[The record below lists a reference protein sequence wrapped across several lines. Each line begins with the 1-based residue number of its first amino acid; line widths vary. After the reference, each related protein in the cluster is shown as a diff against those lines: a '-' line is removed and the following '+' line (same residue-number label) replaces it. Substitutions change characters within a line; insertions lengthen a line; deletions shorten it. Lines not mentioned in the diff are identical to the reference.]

1 MTAREPLMSEHAKK
15 VLRWRES
22 FLLLEE
28 NRFFEIMRMYL
39 GEIKTPYN
47 KQKLIESLSA
57 FFRKKE
63 NLVAVKS
70 FLTKEEIEII
80 CAIVFIPDA
89 TEAKL
94 INFFE
99 NSFTY
104 SFLYETLRNLEERLI
119 IFSSKTEYNEERI
132 ELAPIFDEAF
142 YDLINIKNLLP
153 EIEYTEKESEISV
166 ITPEFISCFTSYV
179 IENPNI
185 AKQDGTLKK
194 HTLETASLIFGLQKN
209 RLSVLYSSFLNLS
222 ILKESGKGVE
232 IDWSKLYQF
241 VNQSFIEQI
250 IYIAVSSTGHF
261 SRDSLRVQ
269 AQTLIDTFVN
279 LGDIAFTRDL
289 FLKTGFLAAARPM
302 DVEVSKGFG
311 TGRFAKMISE
321 SRARIAG
328 VLNVDGTD
336 FAAAGGLD
344 RVFDVALAL
353 GLIYECGICE
363 DKSPVYKCALDF
375 GFEEKDSSHNKFT
388 SQTNITSQSASNST
402 NLRGMIN
409 IEAGMELNLMP
420 GFAVKDFIE
429 LSKFISLKRV
439 DTVCTF
445 SISRQSIMRGFDYGL
460 TSEKI
465 ISLLKERC
473 PYEIP
478 QTLLVQIEEWSASYS
493 MASFY
498 KGFVLKLDGKAAMV
512 AEHNSVL
519 APHIH
524 TVIAPGVFLLDVKDD
539 AEAMELIKASGLDFI
554 GKIKTARSENESLEF
569 MKLNLCGKKIDDNSG
584 LEKPSENIETENPLE
599 IEKNLYAELD
609 KLSLDA
615 EQRDSLELRIDHK
628 VIVNPS
634 QLNSNVIRLE
644 RVSADGMDFNGKVYV
659 VEQAIKF
666 EENIEM
672 QFGKNGLM
680 VFGLPV
686 ALTKRHDETYVEMNL
701 IPENVIREY
710 ELGKASSVKRIRKN
724 IYRDR

>member
-1 MTAREPLMSEHAKK
+1 MINREPLMSEHAKK

-57 FFRKKE
+57 FFRKRE
-63 NLVAVKS
+63 NLVTVKS

-89 TEAKL
+89 TESKL

-232 IDWSKLYQF
+232 VDWSKLYQF

-250 IYIAVSSTGHF
+250 VYIAVSSTGHF

-289 FLKTGFLAAARPM
+289 FLRTGFLAAARPR
-302 DVEVSKGFG
+302 DVEVSKGIG

-328 VLNVDGTD
+328 VSNVDAAG
-336 FAAAGGLD
+336 FATAGGLD

-353 GLIYECGICE
+353 GLIYECGTSE
-363 DKSPVYKCALDF
+363 NGSPVYKRALDF
-375 GFEEKDSSHNKFT
+375 NKSKSE
-388 SQTNITSQSASNST
+388 SQTASENST
-402 NLRGMIN
+402 SLRGMIN

-429 LSKFISLKRV
+429 LTKFISLKRV
-439 DTVCTF
+439 DTVCSF

-498 KGFVLKLDGKAAMV
+498 KGFVLKLEGKAAMV

-519 APHIH
+519 APYIH
-524 TVIAPGVFLLDVKDD
+524 TVIAPGIFLLDVKDD
-539 AEAMELIKASGLDFI
+539 TEAMELIKASGLDFI
-554 GKIKTARSENESLEF
+554 GKIKTAKTENESLEF
-569 MKLNLCGKKIDDNSG
+569 MKLNLYGKKIDDNSG
-584 LEKPSENIETENPLE
+584 LDKPDEIIETESSEEL
-599 IEKNLYAELD
+599 EKNLYAELD

-634 QLNSNVIRLE
+634 QLNTNVIRLE
-644 RVSADGMDFNGKVYV
+644 RISADGMDFAGKVYV
-659 VEQAIKF
+659 VEQAIKC
-666 EENIEM
+666 EENIEL
-672 QFGKNGLM
+672 QFGQNGLI

-686 ALTKRHDETYVEMNL
+686 ALTKRRDETYVEMNL

-710 ELGKASSVKRIRKN
+710 EIGKASSVKRIRKN

>member
-28 NRFFEIMRMYL
+28 SRFFEIMRMYL

-63 NLVAVKS
+63 NLVVVKS

-250 IYIAVSSTGHF
+250 VYIAVSSTGHF

-279 LGDIAFTRDL
+279 LGDTAFTRDL

-328 VLNVDGTD
+328 VSNVDGTE

-375 GFEEKDSSHNKFT
+375 GSEKDKGLQND
-388 SQTNITSQSASNST
+388 ITSQSASNST

-524 TVIAPGVFLLDVKDD
+524 TVIAPGIFLLDVKDD

-554 GKIKTARSENESLEF
+554 GKIKTARSENESLKF

-584 LEKPSENIETENPLE
+584 LEEPSENIETESPLE

>member
-1 MTAREPLMSEHAKK
+1 MINREPLMSEHAKK

-57 FFRKKE
+57 FFRKRE

-89 TEAKL
+89 TESKL

-119 IFSSKTEYNEERI
+119 IFSSKTEYNEECI

-250 IYIAVSSTGHF
+250 VYIAVSSTGHF

-289 FLKTGFLAAARPM
+289 FLRTGFLVAARPR
-302 DVEVSKGFG
+302 DVEVSKGIG
-311 TGRFAKMISE
+311 AGRFAKMISE

-328 VLNVDGTD
+328 VSNVDAAG
-336 FAAAGGLD
+336 FATAGGLD

-353 GLIYECGICE
+353 GLIYECGTSE
-363 DKSPVYKCALDF
+363 NGSPVYKRGLDF
-375 GFEEKDSSHNKFT
+375 NKSKSE
-388 SQTNITSQSASNST
+388 SQTASENST
-402 NLRGMIN
+402 SLRGMIN

-429 LSKFISLKRV
+429 LTKFISLKRV
-439 DTVCTF
+439 DTVCSF
-445 SISRQSIMRGFDYGL
+445 SISRQSIMRGFDSGL

-465 ISLLKERC
+465 ISLLKERAS
-473 PYEIP
+473 YEIP
-478 QTLLVQIEEWSASYS
+478 ETLLVQIEEWSASYS

-498 KGFVLKLDGKAAMV
+498 KGFVLKLEGKAAMV
-512 AEHNSVL
+512 AEHNSIL

-524 TVIAPGVFLLDVKDD
+524 TVIAPGIFLLDVKDD

-554 GKIKTARSENESLEF
+554 GKIKTAKTENESLEF
-569 MKLNLCGKKIDDNSG
+569 MKLNLYGKKIDDNSG
-584 LEKPSENIETENPLE
+584 LDKPDEIIETESSEE

-634 QLNSNVIRLE
+634 QLNTNVIRLE
-644 RVSADGMDFNGKVYV
+644 RISADGMDFAGKVYV
-659 VEQAIKF
+659 VEQAIKC
-666 EENIEM
+666 EENIEL
-672 QFGKNGLM
+672 QFGQNGLI

-686 ALTKRHDETYVEMNL
+686 ALTKRRDETYVEMNL

-710 ELGKASSVKRIRKN
+710 EIGKASSVKRIRKN

>member
-1 MTAREPLMSEHAKK
+1 MINREPLMSEHAKK

-89 TEAKL
+89 TESKL

-269 AQTLIDTFVN
+269 AQTLIDTFIN

-289 FLKTGFLAAARPM
+289 FLRTGFLAAARPR
-302 DVEVSKGFG
+302 DVEVSKGIG

-328 VLNVDGTD
+328 VSNVDAAG
-336 FAAAGGLD
+336 FATAGGLD

-353 GLIYECGICE
+353 GLIYECGTSE
-363 DKSPVYKCALDF
+363 NGSPVYKRALDF
-375 GFEEKDSSHNKFT
+375 NKSKSE
-388 SQTNITSQSASNST
+388 SQTASENST
-402 NLRGMIN
+402 SLRGMIN

-429 LSKFISLKRV
+429 LTKFISLKRV
-439 DTVCTF
+439 DTVCSF
-445 SISRQSIMRGFDYGL
+445 SISRQSIMRGFDSGL

-465 ISLLKERC
+465 ISLLKERAS
-473 PYEIP
+473 YEIP
-478 QTLLVQIEEWSASYS
+478 ETLLVQIEEWSASYS

-498 KGFVLKLDGKAAMV
+498 KGFVLKLEGKAAMV

-524 TVIAPGVFLLDVKDD
+524 TVIAPGIFLLDVKDD

-554 GKIKTARSENESLEF
+554 GKIKTAKTENESLEF
-569 MKLNLCGKKIDDNSG
+569 MKLNLYGKKIDDNSG
-584 LEKPSENIETENPLE
+584 LDKPDEIIETESSEE

-634 QLNSNVIRLE
+634 QLNTNVIRLE
-644 RVSADGMDFNGKVYV
+644 RISADGMDFAGKVYV
-659 VEQAIKF
+659 VEQAIKC
-666 EENIEM
+666 EENIEL
-672 QFGKNGLM
+672 QFGQNGLI

-686 ALTKRHDETYVEMNL
+686 ALTKRRDETYVEMNL

-710 ELGKASSVKRIRKN
+710 EIGKASSVKRIRKN

>member
-1 MTAREPLMSEHAKK
+1 MTVREPLMSEHAKK

-279 LGDIAFTRDL
+279 LWDIAFTRDL

-328 VLNVDGTD
+328 VSNVDGTE

-363 DKSPVYKCALDF
+363 DKSSVYKCALDF
-375 GFEEKDSSHNKFT
+375 GSEKDKGLQND
-388 SQTNITSQSASNST
+388 ITSQSASNST

-524 TVIAPGVFLLDVKDD
+524 TVIAPGIFLLDVKDD

>member
-311 TGRFAKMISE
+311 TGRFAKLISE
-321 SRARIAG
+321 GRARIAG
-328 VLNVDGTD
+328 VSNVDGTE

-375 GFEEKDSSHNKFT
+375 GSEKDKGLQND
-388 SQTNITSQSASNST
+388 ITSQHASNST

-524 TVIAPGVFLLDVKDD
+524 TVIAPGIFLLDVKDD

-584 LEKPSENIETENPLE
+584 LEKPSENIETENSLE

>member
-80 CAIVFIPDA
+80 CAIVFIPNA
-89 TEAKL
+89 TESKL

-142 YDLINIKNLLP
+142 YDLIDIKNLLP
-153 EIEYTEKESEISV
+153 EIEYIEKESEISV

-209 RLSVLYSSFLNLS
+209 RLSVLYSSFLNLL

-279 LGDIAFTRDL
+279 LGDVAFTRDL

-328 VLNVDGTD
+328 VSNVDGTD

-344 RVFDVALAL
+344 RVFDVALVL

-363 DKSPVYKCALDF
+363 DESPVYKCALDF
-375 GFEEKDSSHNKFT
+375 GSEK
-388 SQTNITSQSASNST
+388 NITSQSASNST

-524 TVIAPGVFLLDVKDD
+524 TVIAPGIFLLDVKDD

>member
-57 FFRKKE
+57 FFRKRE

-89 TEAKL
+89 TESKL

-222 ILKESGKGVE
+222 VLKESGKGVE

-289 FLKTGFLAAARPM
+289 FLKTGFLAAARPR

-311 TGRFAKMISE
+311 TGRFAKLISE
-321 SRARIAG
+321 GRARIAG
-328 VLNVDGTD
+328 VSNVDGTE
-336 FAAAGGLD
+336 FAASGGLD

-375 GFEEKDSSHNKFT
+375 GSEK
-388 SQTNITSQSASNST
+388 NITSQPASDST

-524 TVIAPGVFLLDVKDD
+524 TVIAPGIFLLDVKDD

-584 LEKPSENIETENPLE
+584 LEKPSENIETESPLK

-672 QFGKNGLM
+672 QFGKNGLI

>member
-1 MTAREPLMSEHAKK
+1 MTNREPLMSEHAKK

-28 NRFFEIMRMYL
+28 SRFFEIMRMYL

-89 TEAKL
+89 TESKL

-279 LGDIAFTRDL
+279 LGDVAFTRDL
-289 FLKTGFLAAARPM
+289 FLKTGFLAATRPM

-311 TGRFAKMISE
+311 TGRFAKLISE

-328 VLNVDGTD
+328 VSNVDGTE

-363 DKSPVYKCALDF
+363 DRSPVYKCALDF
-375 GFEEKDSSHNKFT
+375 GSEKDKGLQND
-388 SQTNITSQSASNST
+388 ITSQPASNST

-465 ISLLKERC
+465 FSLLKERC
-473 PYEIP
+473 SYEIP

-524 TVIAPGVFLLDVKDD
+524 TVIAPGIFLLDVKDD

>member
-1 MTAREPLMSEHAKK
+1 MINREPLMSEHAKK

-269 AQTLIDTFVN
+269 AQTLIDTFIN

-289 FLKTGFLAAARPM
+289 FLRTGFLAAARPR
-302 DVEVSKGFG
+302 DVEVSKGIG

-328 VLNVDGTD
+328 VSNVDAAG
-336 FAAAGGLD
+336 FATAGGLD

-353 GLIYECGICE
+353 GLIYECGTSE
-363 DKSPVYKCALDF
+363 NGSPVYKRALDF
-375 GFEEKDSSHNKFT
+375 NKSKSE
-388 SQTNITSQSASNST
+388 SQTASENST
-402 NLRGMIN
+402 SLRGMIN

-429 LSKFISLKRV
+429 LTKFISLKRV
-439 DTVCTF
+439 DTVCSF
-445 SISRQSIMRGFDYGL
+445 SISRQSIMRGFDSGL

-465 ISLLKERC
+465 ISLLKERAS
-473 PYEIP
+473 YEIP
-478 QTLLVQIEEWSASYS
+478 ETLLVQIEEWSASYS

-498 KGFVLKLDGKAAMV
+498 KGFVLKLEGKAAMV

-524 TVIAPGVFLLDVKDD
+524 TVIAPGIFLLDVKDD

-554 GKIKTARSENESLEF
+554 GKIKTAKTENESLEF
-569 MKLNLCGKKIDDNSG
+569 MKLNLYGKKIDDNSG
-584 LEKPSENIETENPLE
+584 LDKPDEIIETESSEE

-634 QLNSNVIRLE
+634 QLNTNVIRLE
-644 RVSADGMDFNGKVYV
+644 RISADGMDFAGKVYV
-659 VEQAIKF
+659 VEQAIKC
-666 EENIEM
+666 EENIEL
-672 QFGKNGLM
+672 QFGQNGLI

-686 ALTKRHDETYVEMNL
+686 ALTKRRDETYVEMNL

-710 ELGKASSVKRIRKN
+710 EIGKASSVKRIRKN

>member
-28 NRFFEIMRMYL
+28 SRFFEIMRMYL

-70 FLTKEEIEII
+70 FLSKEEIEII

-89 TEAKL
+89 TESKL

-142 YDLINIKNLLP
+142 YDLINIKNLLH

-311 TGRFAKMISE
+311 TGRFAKLISE
-321 SRARIAG
+321 GRARIAG
-328 VLNVDGTD
+328 VSNVDGTD

-375 GFEEKDSSHNKFT
+375 GFEKDKGLQND
-388 SQTNITSQSASNST
+388 ITSQPASNST

-524 TVIAPGVFLLDVKDD
+524 TVIAPGIFLLDVKDD

-584 LEKPSENIETENPLE
+584 LEEPSENIETESPLE

>member
-1 MTAREPLMSEHAKK
+1 MINREPLMSEHAKK

-57 FFRKKE
+57 FFRKRE

-89 TEAKL
+89 TESKL

-119 IFSSKTEYNEERI
+119 IFSSKTEYNEECI

-250 IYIAVSSTGHF
+250 VYIAVSSTGHF

-289 FLKTGFLAAARPM
+289 FLRTGFLAAARPR
-302 DVEVSKGFG
+302 DVEVSKGIG

-328 VLNVDGTD
+328 VSNVDAAG
-336 FAAAGGLD
+336 FATAGGLD

-353 GLIYECGICE
+353 GLIYECGTFE
-363 DKSPVYKCALDF
+363 NGSPVYKRALDF
-375 GFEEKDSSHNKFT
+375 NKSKSE
-388 SQTNITSQSASNST
+388 SQTASENST
-402 NLRGMIN
+402 SLRGMIN

-429 LSKFISLKRV
+429 LTKFISLKRV
-439 DTVCTF
+439 DTVCSF
-445 SISRQSIMRGFDYGL
+445 SISRQSIMRGFDSGL

-465 ISLLKERC
+465 ISLLKERAS
-473 PYEIP
+473 YEIP
-478 QTLLVQIEEWSASYS
+478 ETLLVQIEEWSASYS

-498 KGFVLKLDGKAAMV
+498 KGFVLKLEGKAAMV

-524 TVIAPGVFLLDVKDD
+524 TVIAPGIFLLDVKDD

-554 GKIKTARSENESLEF
+554 GKIKTAKTENESLEF
-569 MKLNLCGKKIDDNSG
+569 MKLNLYGKKIDDNSG
-584 LEKPSENIETENPLE
+584 LDKPDEIIETESSEE

-634 QLNSNVIRLE
+634 QLNTNVIRLE
-644 RVSADGMDFNGKVYV
+644 RISADGMDFAGKVYV
-659 VEQAIKF
+659 VEQAIKC
-666 EENIEM
+666 EENIEL
-672 QFGKNGLM
+672 QFGQNGLI

-686 ALTKRHDETYVEMNL
+686 ALTKRRDETYVEMNL

-710 ELGKASSVKRIRKN
+710 EIGKASSVKRIRKN

>member
-1 MTAREPLMSEHAKK
+1 MTVREPLMSEHAKK

-89 TEAKL
+89 TESKL

-279 LGDIAFTRDL
+279 LGDVAFTRDL

-328 VLNVDGTD
+328 VSNVDGTE

-344 RVFDVALAL
+344 RVFDVVLAL

-375 GFEEKDSSHNKFT
+375 GSEKDKGLQND
-388 SQTNITSQSASNST
+388 ITSQPASNST

-524 TVIAPGVFLLDVKDD
+524 TVIAPGIFLLDVKDD

-584 LEKPSENIETENPLE
+584 LEEPSENIETENPLQ
-599 IEKNLYAELD
+599 IEKNLYTELD

>member
-1 MTAREPLMSEHAKK
+1 MTPREPLMSEHAKK

-63 NLVAVKS
+63 NLSVVKS

-89 TEAKL
+89 TEEKL
-94 INFFE
+94 IKFFE

-104 SFLYETLRNLEERLI
+104 SFLYETLCNLEERLI
-119 IFSSKTEYNEERI
+119 IFNSKTDFGEMRI
-132 ELAPIFDEAF
+132 ELAPVFEEAF
-142 YDLINIKNLLP
+142 YDLISVKNILP
-153 EIEYTEKESEISV
+153 EISYTEKESSSSV

-194 HTLETASLIFGLQKN
+194 HTLETAELIFGLQKN
-209 RLSVLYSSFLNLS
+209 RLSVLYSSFINLS
-222 ILKESGKGVE
+222 ILKENGRGVE
-232 IDWSKLYQF
+232 IDWNKLNQF

-269 AQTLIDTFVN
+269 AEALIDTFTN
-279 LGDIAFTRDL
+279 LKSNAFTRDL
-289 FLKTGFLAAARPM
+289 FLRTGYLVAARPM
-302 DVEVSKGFG
+302 DVEVTRSFG

-328 VLNVDGTD
+328 VKNIDAAD
-336 FAAAGGLD
+336 FTTAGGLD
-344 RVFDVALAL
+344 RVFDVALTL

-363 DKSPVYKCALDF
+363 EGNPVYKCALDL
-375 GFEEKDSSHNKFT
+375 SFT
-388 SQTNITSQSASNST
+388 DDRKVQNDFSD
-402 NLRGMIN
+402 LRGMIN

-429 LSKFISLKRV
+429 LTKFISLKRV
-439 DTVCTF
+439 DTVCSF
-445 SISRQSIMRGFDYGL
+445 VISRQSIMRGFDYGL

-465 ISLLKERC
+465 FSLLRERTS
-473 PYEIP
+473 YEIP
-478 QTLLVQIEEWSASYS
+478 ETLLVQIEEWSSSYS

-498 KGFVLKLDGKAAMV
+498 KGFILKLEGKAALV

-519 APHIH
+519 SPHIH
-524 TVIAPGVFLLDVKDD
+524 TVIAPGIFLLDVKDD
-539 AEAMELIKASGLDFI
+539 AEAMELIKQSGLDFV
-554 GKIKTARSENESLEF
+554 GKIKTAKVENESLEF
-569 MKLNLCGKKIDDNSG
+569 MKLNLKGRKIDDSSG
-584 LEKPSENIETENPLE
+584 LEKPSEIIETKSPLE
-599 IEKNLYAELD
+599 IEKELYEQLD
-609 KLSLDA
+609 KLSIDA
-615 EQRDSLELRIDHK
+615 EQRDSLELRIEHK

-634 QLNSNVIRLE
+634 QLNSNVIRIE
-644 RVSADGMDFNGKVYV
+644 RISADGMDFNGKVYV
-659 VEQAIKF
+659 VEQAIKN
-666 EENIEM
+666 EENIELK
-672 QFGKNGLM
+672 FGQQGLV

-686 ALTKRHDETYVEMNL
+686 AVSRRHDEVYVEMNL

-710 ELGKASSVKRIRKN
+710 ELGKASSIKRIRKN
-724 IYRDR
+724 IYRDK